1 MSSVSATNSNSGQQL
16 LTASLAKNLQEAN
29 GKMALQLI
37 ESAASTQHVMASP
50 QPSANLG
57 NHVNIK
63 A

>member
-1 MSSVSATNSNSGQQL
+1 MSSVTATNSNSGQQL
-16 LTASLAKNLQEAN
+16 LTAALSKNQQKAE
-29 GKMALQLI
+29 GKMALALLD
-37 ESAASTQHVMASP
+37 AAAQVQTAVQS

>member
-1 MSSVSATNSNSGQQL
+1 MSSVTATNSNSGQQL

-29 GKMALQLI
+29 GKMALQLL
-37 ESAASTQHVMASP
+37 ESTASTQSVMPSS
-50 QPSANLG
+50 PSANLG